1 VIATLIILTIGY
13 IFYYKSCNKD
23 FITYV
28 NEIPRPQFSTN
39 EFVANMK
46 YDVEEITTTKVAPIS
61 GRSRVN
67 STNDYKSLS
76 NTEQVLLIPKSS
88 RTAVETRVREDGS
101 TEILIE
107 ILEPSQKFEAKSYAP
122 PDNTPKVKKI
132 FIANNQ
138 ATAFD
143 EKENPI
149 HSFSMDVNNMVRSLK
164 EKIAEEQKN
173 TDTNAKST
181 NKLNNTLIKFI
192 NNGAKVFA
200 VGKGMY
206 KIEQTIGKDKQ
217 KTITTIDA
225 TSGKTLHT
233 AIFDKAGNIKLGT
246 INIYA
251 NKNDKSVLSSSIQHA
266 YFTTN
271 SGVRLINQTISKYN
285 KFEVSGNFCN
295 CN

>member
-1 VIATLIILTIGY
+1 MG
-13 IFYYKSCNKD
+13 YYKSCNKD
-23 FITYV
+23 LIY
-28 NEIPRPQFSTN
+28 NENVIPKPQFSNN
-39 EFVANMK
+39 EFVSTLK
-46 YDVEEITTTKVAPIS
+46 YDVEEITTTKIAPTS
-61 GRSRVN
+61 GRARVN
-67 STNDYKSLS
+67 STNDYKTLS
-76 NTEQVLLIPKSS
+76 NTEQVLLMPKSS

-107 ILEPSQKFEAKSYAP
+107 ILEPTEKFEAKSYTL

-149 HSFSMDVNNMVRSLK
+149 HNFTMDINSMTRSIK
-164 EKIAEEQKN
+164 EKITEEQKN
-173 TDTNAKST
+173 ADTSAKSA
-181 NKLNNTLIKFI
+181 NGVNNTLKKFI
-192 NNGAKVFA
+192 NNGAKVYA
-200 VGKGMY
+200 LSKGMY

-225 TSGKTLHT
+225 TSGRTLHT
-233 AIFDKAGNIKLGT
+233 AMFDKTGNLKLGT
-246 INIYA
+246 INIFA
-251 NKNDKSVLSSSIQHA
+251 NKNNKTVLSSTIKHA
-266 YFTTN
+266 FFTTN
-271 SGVRLINQTISKYN
+271 SGVRLVNQTISKYN